1 MEHEMILA
9 IVERGKADRTV
20 EAAKAAGAK
29 GGTIFLARGTGQHE
43 AKTFFGLTLETGREI
58 VLIVTERTA
67 TDAILRAVIESAR
80 LDEPGTGIA
89 FVVPVSR
96 IVGLDHRERLRREGS

>member
-1 MEHEMILA
+1 MILA
-9 IVERGKADRTV
+9 IVERGKADRVV

-29 GGTIFLARGTGQHE
+29 GGTIFFARGTGQHE

-58 VLIVTERTA
+58 VMIVSEKETI
-67 TDAILRAVIESAR
+67 DPILTSVIDSAR
-80 LDEPGTGIA
+80 LHEPGTGVA

-96 IVGLDHRERLRREGS
+96 IVGLDHRDVLKPT